1 MQTQTTYSG
10 VVPGV
15 RDRLGD
21 DEIFALHRLAMERA
35 SKGESI
41 LNSTLGTL
49 ATEDGQLAVMPSVLE
64 TMARLQGPV
73 TAGYAPVA
81 GKPEYLRAVI
91 ADCFG
96 DGPLAS
102 QAVSAAVPGGSG
114 AIYQAV
120 VNFLEPGQKLLATN
134 FHWGPYPG
142 IARNI
147 GRDFEKF
154 DMFTEE
160 GAFDVEALSAAV
172 DRHIATQGRV
182 LVVLNFPCHNPT
194 GYSLDAQEWRATV
207 EVLRAAGERAPVTV
221 LFDIAYFWFAGSDA
235 KTWVDWVPELLETT
249 TVLVAWTAS
258 KSYCQYGSRTGAII
272 GLHRDASE
280 LDQMRNAFG
289 YTCRGTWSNCN
300 HLGQLGA
307 AELIL
312 DPTLNARWAAER
324 DELVGLIDKRIV
336 VFNDLAAKA
345 GLRMPRY
352 ENGFFLI
359 VYTADSDRTA
369 AAMRDEGVFVLPIPG
384 AVRVALCHTPKKD
397 LPRLVDALKVG
408 VAAAG

>member
-1 MQTQTTYSG
+1 MDFSG
-10 VVPGV
+10 VIPGV
-15 RDRLGD
+15 RGRLGD

-35 SKGESI
+35 AKGESI

-81 GKPEYLRAVI
+81 GKPDYLRAVI
-91 ADCFG
+91 KDVFA
-96 DGPLAS
+96 DGPLAR
-102 QAVSAAVPGGSG
+102 QAVSAAVPGGTG

-142 IARNI
+142 IARNL

-154 DMFTEE
+154 QMFTED
-160 GAFDVEALSAAV
+160 GAFDVEALTAAV
-172 DRHIATQGRV
+172 DRHIESQGRV

-194 GYSLDAQEWRATV
+194 GYSLDSDEWRATCD
-207 EVLRAAGERAPVTV
+207 VLRAAGERAPVTV
-221 LFDIAYFWFAGSDA
+221 LFDIAYFWFARDDA
-235 KTWVDWVPELLETT
+235 KTWVDWVPALLEST

-272 GLHRDASE
+272 GLHRDPAE
-280 LDQMRNAFG
+280 LDQIRNAFG

-300 HLGQLGA
+300 HLGQLA
-307 AELIL
+307 ATELIM
-312 DPTLNARWAAER
+312 DPELNARWAAER
-324 DELVGLIDKRIV
+324 DALVELLDDRIV
-336 VFNDLAAKA
+336 IFNDLAAKA
-345 GLRMPRY
+345 ELRMPRY
-352 ENGFFLI
+352 KNGFFLI
-359 VYTADSDRTA
+359 AYTPDAERTA
-369 AAMRDEGVFVLPIPG
+369 SAMRDVGVFVLPIPG

-397 LPRLVDALKVG
+397 LPRLVDALKIG
-408 VAAAG
+408 VAAAS